1 MQVPGDGLLNIGL
14 AWYRETMGKL
24 LLIILCFFFPFL
36 AVLIK
41 YGPCMKVVWAILLQ
55 LIGHLPGVIYGIYQ
69 VTRNNE
75 PTYY

>member
-1 MQVPGDGLLNIGL
+1 MQVPAGGLLNIGL
-14 AWYRETMGKL
+14 AGTGETMGKL